1 MDLEGVKRFVLS
13 RRAFDGGFAFCQPL
27 PSSLPET
34 YYAVYVLKALGE
46 DVEEKEELVQFLHS
60 KLGSDVYS
68 IFYVLKTLS
77 MLREKLPDL
86 SDLLDRRLEEA
97 MGREHGDLSYEVG
110 ITATYSFE
118 NPNVLRE
125 IYMIVESLRLLGRDV
140 NVKDFVERFRK
151 NGGYGVGR
159 ANLKDTF
166 YAVSVVGGDG
176 KVVRFVLEH
185 ECDEGGFA
193 KHPHSYPPYLE
204 DTYHALSIFDMLGY
218 DYKSHKTVRYVESLQ
233 NPDGG
238 FRRSIYLGIST
249 LEDTFYAVASL
260 KMLGEI

>member
-34 YYAVYVLKALGE
+34 YYGVYVLKAL
-46 DVEEKEELVQFLHS
+46 DVEVEDKDKLIQFLRS

-68 IFYVLKTLS
+68 IFYVLKTLYT
-77 MLREKLPDL
+77 LGEDLPNVADVLEK
-86 SDLLDRRLEEA
+86 RLEEA
-97 MGREHGDLSYEVG
+97 MGREQKDLSYEVG

-125 IYMIVESLRLLGRDV
+125 IYMIVESLRLLGIETDV
-140 NVKDFVERFRK
+140 GDFVERFRR

-176 KVVRFVLEH
+176 EVIRFVLEH
-185 ECDEGGFA
+185 ECEEGGFA

-204 DTYHALSIFDMLGY
+204 DTYHALSIFDTLGY
-218 DYKSHKTVRYVESLQ
+218 DYRSGKTVEYVKSLQ

-249 LEDTFYAVASL
+249 LEDTFYAIASL

>member
-34 YYAVYVLKALGE
+34 YYAVYVLKTLGE
-46 DVEEKEELVQFLHS
+46 KIDGKDELVRFLHS

-77 MLREKLPDL
+77 LLGESLPDVSESL
-86 SDLLDRRLEEA
+86 ERRLEEA
-97 MGREHGDLSYEVG
+97 MGREQSDLSYEVG

-125 IYMIVESLRLLGRDV
+125 VYMIVESLRLLGGDADV
-140 NVKDFVERFRK
+140 EDFVERFRR

-166 YAVSVVGGDG
+166 YAVSVVRRNGGVID
-176 KVVRFVLEH
+176 FVLEH

-204 DTYHALSIFDMLGY
+204 DTYHALSIFEVLGY
-218 DYKSHKTVRYVESLQ
+218 DYKSDKTVRYVESLQ

-249 LEDTFYAVASL
+249 LEDTFYAIASL